1 MDLFSILPNC
11 QIKLKKW
18 VKTLQTMEKILLS
31 LVYIFKVRKGIIYGK
46 NYEYVDAQNWGIE
59 GRLVWRKKM
68 YCAKK
73 KNKSIF
79 WKMLT
84 SMMCLTLST
93 IHTCKFFCLQCLRV
107 ALVLFYLL
115 FSMLIF
121 TAYYSQIFFS

>member
-18 VKTLQTMEKILLS
+18 VKTLQTMEKDIA
-31 LVYIFKVRKGIIYGK
+31 VIGIYI
-46 NYEYVDAQNWGIE
+46 QS
-59 GRLVWRKKM
+59 KKRD
-68 YCAKK
+68 YIWKK
-73 KNKSIF
+73 LWICWCSELRNRRSFGVEKENVLCKKEKKSIF

-84 SMMCLTLST
+84 SMMRLTLST